1 MALAIAAQ
9 NASSCCAMKK
19 TSKTRPQGDSTLAI
33 HAGEQRF
40 RLGAPVGTAI
50 SRTANFTFEST
61 EEMKRWAE
69 GKSSAYIY
77 TRYGNPT
84 LTIAEAKIAALEGAE
99 DAIVAAS
106 GTAAISA
113 ALLSQLRAGDEL
125 IATRQLYGGS
135 YRLLRD
141 VFPRYGIVV
150 RHVESDLA
158 GIEKLVNPRTK
169 ALYIETPTNPT
180 LRLVDLQKAVAFAKE
195 WGLISLIDNTF
206 ASPALQKPIEL
217 GFNIVLHSA
226 TKYLSGHSDLIAG
239 AAAGSRAIINEVRHN
254 IINLGGSLDPEAAY
268 LLIRGMKTL
277 GVRMERQC
285 ENAMIVAKYLA
296 KHPKVAKVH
305 YPGLASHPDH
315 KLAKRQ
321 MKGFGAMLAFDLKG
335 GLPAARRFC
344 DRVRIFLLAASLG
357 GVESLVVLPIY
368 TSHYNM
374 SEAELRAAGVGAGTV
389 RVSVGLE
396 DAEDLIEDLRQA
408 LG

>member
-1 MALAIAAQ
+1 
-9 NASSCCAMKK
+9 MKK
-19 TSKTRPQGDSTLAI
+19 PVKQKRWGDATIAIHQGD
-33 HAGEQRF
+33 ERF
-40 RLGAPVGTAI
+40 HVGVPVGTTVA
-50 SRTANFTFEST
+50 RTANFTFEST

-84 LTIAEAKIAALEGAE
+84 LTVAEEKLAALEGAE
-99 DAIVAAS
+99 AAIVTAS
-106 GTAAISA
+106 GMAAISS
-113 ALLSQLRAGDEL
+113 ALLAVLKAGDEV
-125 IATRQLYGGS
+125 ISTRQTYGGT
-135 YRLLRD
+135 YRLMRD
-141 VFPRYGIVV
+141 NFPRFGIVV
-150 RHVESDLA
+150 RHVETDLA
-158 GIEKLVNPRTK
+158 GIQQLVNPRTK

-180 LRLVDLQKAVAFAKE
+180 LRLVDLQKAVGFAKE

-206 ASPALQKPIEL
+206 ASPVLQKPIQL
-217 GFNIVLHSA
+217 GFNVVLHSA

-254 IINLGGSLDPEAAY
+254 IINLGGSMDPEAAY

-277 GVRMERQC
+277 SVRMERQC
-285 ENAMIVAKYLA
+285 ETAMKIAKYLA

-335 GLPAARRFC
+335 GLSAARRFC
-344 DRVRIFLLAASLG
+344 DSVRIFLLAASLG
-357 GVESLVVLPIY
+357 GAESLAVLPIY

-396 DAEDLIEDLRQA
+396 DASDLIEDLRQA
-408 LG
+408 LA

>member
-1 MALAIAAQ
+1 
-9 NASSCCAMKK
+9 MKK
-19 TSKTRPQGDSTLAI
+19 PVKQKRWGDATIAIHQGDD
-33 HAGEQRF
+33 RF
-40 RLGAPVGTAI
+40 HVGVPVGTTVA
-50 SRTANFTFEST
+50 RTANFTFEST

-84 LTIAEAKIAALEGAE
+84 LTVAEEKLAALEGAE
-99 DAIVAAS
+99 AAIVTAS
-106 GTAAISA
+106 GMAAISS
-113 ALLSQLRAGDEL
+113 ALLAVLKAGDEV
-125 IATRQLYGGS
+125 ISTRQTYGGT
-135 YRLLRD
+135 YRLMRD
-141 VFPRYGIVV
+141 NFPRFGIVV
-150 RHVESDLA
+150 RHVETDLA
-158 GIEKLVNPRTK
+158 GIQQLVNPRTK

-206 ASPALQKPIEL
+206 ASPVLQKPIQL

-239 AAAGSRAIINEVRHN
+239 AAAGSHAIINEVRHN
-254 IINLGGSLDPEAAY
+254 IINLGGSMDPEAAY

-285 ENAMIVAKYLA
+285 ETAMKIAKYLA

-335 GLPAARRFC
+335 GLSAARRFC

-357 GVESLVVLPIY
+357 GAESLVVLPIY

-396 DAEDLIEDLRQA
+396 DPEDLIEDLRQA
-408 LG
+408 LA